1 MTDVE
6 QFRTFVD
13 RETIE
18 YWQRVLWVAY
28 MLDLSG
34 LSTIYQLQKNLAK
47 PNSFTF
53 SAGNPSTRSNIYK
66 IAEGKHS
73 PKEITFQRAEK
84 LVPNCRYLFH
94 LPMWTL
100 FEREVMQDEI
110 NDFLLKSS
118 NFYVQ
123 ALFDFKSYGH
133 GNISR
138 KKLSHYQR
146 QNIYRHAL
154 KDSNIE
160 SLNILL
166 LLIAEAELNPG
177 DILYFYE
184 IRNIIVNIMNNLFI
198 VGPLSEFGAFHFVAN
213 AIINR
218 FLFPERS
225 QEYDMAYYKR
235 PSSPT
240 IVDFQLWQEDR
251 RDILKYLK
259 SRNFISSNI
268 SNKKIIQVF
277 NKYIT
282 TDKDTQ
288 NQIIKEAKGFFE
300 NIKVERSS
308 SKLIQLF
315 CCYSR
320 DIKLHNF
327 CEPRRRR
334 V

>member
-1 MTDVE
+1 ME
-6 QFRTFVD
+6 QYRQFAD
-13 RETIE
+13 SDEILK
-18 YWQRVLWVAY
+18 WQRVLWVDFMREYANLPSTY
-28 MLDLSG
+28 KLQVNLS
-34 LSTIYQLQKNLAK
+34 K
-47 PNSFTF
+47 PGSFKF
-53 SAGNPSTRSNIYK
+53 SAEKPSSRSNIYK

-100 FEREVMQDEI
+100 FEREVTQDEI
-110 NDFLLKSS
+110 NDFLLKSN

-133 GNISR
+133 GKISR
-138 KKLSHYQR
+138 KKLSHSQR

-154 KDSNIE
+154 KESNIE

-184 IRNIIVNIMNNLFI
+184 IRDTLVHIMNNLFV

-225 QEYDMAYYKR
+225 QEYDMAFYKR

-251 RDILKYLK
+251 RDILNYLK
-259 SRNFISSNI
+259 SRNFISPNI

-282 TDKDTQ
+282 TGNDTQ
-288 NQIIKEAKGFFE
+288 NLIIKEAKGFFE

-308 SKLIQLF
+308 SNLIQLF
-315 CCYSR
+315 SCYSR
-320 DIKLHNF
+320 NIKLHNF